1 MPKLDIE
8 KIKRESIVIFHT
20 KDAMLKYIKKASF
33 RKDKWGYSHYTMEI
47 DYKSKKWFVRWE

>member
-8 KIKRESIVIFHT
+8 KIKRKSIIVFKT
-20 KDAMLKYIKKASF
+20 KAEMLEYIKKASF

-47 DYKSKKWFVRWE
+47 DYYHKKWFVRWK